1 MYHAMPRNDLFD
13 LSKQRLKWMDFF
25 SCSYVPVN
33 AYLLEFKLMIWK
45 DVPGFE
51 KLSHSLVSDI
61 LLPSSLPPFSSTYF
75 INSYLYDF
83 IIFVEL

>member
-1 MYHAMPRNDLFD
+1 
-13 LSKQRLKWMDFF
+13 
-25 SCSYVPVN
+25 
-33 AYLLEFKLMIWK
+33 MIWK

-75 INSYLYDF
+75 INSNFYDF
-83 IIFVEL
+83 IIFVEP